1 MTDILVDKY
10 KSGDPHQMS
19 NNICIT
25 ESNIPFDYY
34 TKVSTAINSDDNFL
48 IVFCFV
54 PVGWQNVG
62 IRNIL
67 VYVN

>member
-1 MTDILVDKY
+1 
-10 KSGDPHQMS
+10 MS